1 MTNRPKCR
9 FFITFFN
16 LFLLAVI
23 STTGVLALN
32 RPALAQSGIEAYY
45 FSFKPTSALPA
56 APFSILI
63 QSPIYFDVPA
73 GAVLSVHLMR
83 GDNLVATS
91 TLIFQQAF
99 NQPLQLP
106 AVPIASFVPPG
117 SSTNGG
123 QPLPNTSLTV
133 GIADLTRVA
142 QEPSAYRILWTL
154 SSGIIST
161 PRSAIVTG
169 LPLGFV
175 IVDLDLA
182 GVSAATI
189 IGDQKPGSTLF
200 FNRYTSSASNPTRE
214 NSTLNITNTNP
225 TTAAFVRLFLVSG
238 TTCQTTELQFCLAAQ
253 ETVSLLMSDF
263 DPGVRGYAMA
273 VATNVQGQPIQFNWL
288 AGNVVV
294 KQTASNVGGPYSSL
308 LGAVALAKR
317 KDGTIANVNGLAE
330 MIFDD
335 VNYDRLPGQ
344 LAFDSVPS
352 QVGAANL
359 TVLSVYRPLT
369 DLASIPSAAV
379 QITGWSKNSSGQVA
393 SSAGNLNST
402 CYSDVMMST
411 FRLQPTVINQFIP
424 SGSTG
429 WFSASSADLMPL
441 MGSQFNTGE
450 FNGGNNARP
459 LAFSAEYRI
468 RIPVAAVTCP

>member
-1 MTNRPKCR
+1 MAR
-9 FFITFFN
+9 FDLILNSDRLLRALLLVAAVFFFN
-16 LFLLAVI
+16 VQVRASSGYFGDAVF
-23 STTGVLALN
+23 
-32 RPALAQSGIEAYY
+32 
-45 FSFKPTSALPA
+45 FSLVPTSALPA
-56 APFSILI
+56 SPLSLLI
-63 QSPIYFDVPA
+63 QSPSYFNVPA
-73 GAVLSVHLMR
+73 GAKLSVHIMR
-83 GDNLVATS
+83 GDVVIATS
-91 TLIFQQAF
+91 TLSF
-99 NQPLQLP
+99 NQAYFNQALIPP
-106 AVPIASFVPPG
+106 VPIASFIPPG
-117 SSTNGG
+117 PPADTG
-123 QPLPNTSLTV
+123 QPIPNTTLVAGQTDLAR
-133 GIADLTRVA
+133 IAMD
-142 QEPSAYRILWTL
+142 PSAYRMLWEISDGEIGTPGRAIAVAAGSFTL
-154 SSGIIST
+154 
-161 PRSAIVTG
+161 
-169 LPLGFV
+169 
-175 IVDLDLA
+175 VDLKLIA
-182 GVSAATI
+182 GSAASI
-189 IGDQKPGSTLF
+189 IGDQKPGSVLF

-288 AGNVVV
+288 TGNVVV
-294 KQTASNVGGPYSSL
+294 KQTASNVGGSYSSL

-317 KDGTIANVNGLAE
+317 KDGAIANVNGLAE

-359 TVLSVYRPLT
+359 TVVSVYRPLT
-369 DLASIPSAAV
+369 DLTAIPSAAV

-393 SSAGNLNST
+393 TSAGNLNST

-450 FNGGNNARP
+450 FSGGNNARP
-459 LAFSAEYRI
+459 LAFSAEYKI
-468 RIPVAAVTCP
+468 RIPVAAVACP